1 MSRPHHAP
9 APWKNGRDADG
20 NTIVCQC
27 EDVRPGDPYYMAT
40 AQANRAL
47 VDAAPDLLAALQAVA
62 DYWAGGDVPAEL
74 DAQIRAAIAKAQRVP
89 E

>member
-9 APWKNGRDADG
+9 APWKNGRDANG
-20 NTIVCQC
+20 EAIVLQAD
-27 EDVRPGDPYYMAT
+27 DVKPNHPYYMRV

-47 VDAAPDLLAALQAVA
+47 CDAAPELFAALQAVA
-62 DYWAGGDVPAEL
+62 DYWTGGDVPPEL
-74 DAQIRAAIAKAQRVP
+74 DAQMRAALNKAREFP